1 MTPGLI
7 SKMQKQRSRNL
18 ICLIVRNGTNSSIR
32 SQVQSL
38 KCLSFDFRQTLADL
52 VNVRRRHVLILLLKK
67 CNLQCSVKNPNADRD
82 YHLVVDGFRSREP
95 LVVDSALR
103 KTTSVITRA
112 WKVLCHIFALYFHF
126 RLYFDVIFLIFG
138 YILALTYGIPLSHSS
153 WRHTAREVFDVLLEF
168 KHMWWG
174 IVDRDQGFWFHLI
187 GRFRETPCCP

>member
-18 ICLIVRNGTNSSIR
+18 ICLIVRNWTNSLIR

-52 VNVRRRHVLILLLKK
+52 VNVRRRHVLILLL
-67 CNLQCSVKNPNADRD
+67 QQFSVKNPNADRE

-95 LVVDSALR
+95 LVVDGALR

-112 WKVLCHIFALYFHF
+112 
-126 RLYFDVIFLIFG
+126 
-138 YILALTYGIPLSHSS
+138 
-153 WRHTAREVFDVLLEF
+153 
-168 KHMWWG
+168 
-174 IVDRDQGFWFHLI
+174 
-187 GRFRETPCCP
+187 

>member
-52 VNVRRRHVLILLLKK
+52 VNVRRRHVLILLLG
-67 CNLQCSVKNPNADRD
+67 QFSVNPNADRE
-82 YHLVVDGFRSREP
+82 YHLVVDGFRSGEP
-95 LVVDSALR
+95 LVVDGALR

-112 WKVLCHIFALYFHF
+112 
-126 RLYFDVIFLIFG
+126 
-138 YILALTYGIPLSHSS
+138 
-153 WRHTAREVFDVLLEF
+153 
-168 KHMWWG
+168 
-174 IVDRDQGFWFHLI
+174 
-187 GRFRETPCCP
+187 